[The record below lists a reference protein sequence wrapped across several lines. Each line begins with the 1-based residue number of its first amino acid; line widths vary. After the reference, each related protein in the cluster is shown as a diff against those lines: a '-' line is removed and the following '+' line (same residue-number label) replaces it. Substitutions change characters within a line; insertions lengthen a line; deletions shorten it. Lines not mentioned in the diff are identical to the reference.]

1 MLAKSIL
8 TIFIGL
14 CLSVPAFGKQYWP
27 TIEWKTSS
35 PQSQDFDPRS
45 ISEMFEFIRK
55 KQFPIDSVVIVKNG
69 YLIGE
74 FYSNNTNE
82 HTLGNIYSVTKS
94 FTSALVGIAIDKG
107 HLKSEEQTLGSIF
120 SKNNVIKD
128 EPKLK
133 DIRVQNLLTM
143 TSGLKTR
150 DNHLSNY
157 SGIFALRNSKN
168 WVDYIFSLGTEEKP
182 GEIYNYSNGGSHILA
197 AILAKIT
204 GVSVEKYAERHLFSY
219 IGIKNYKWEKDPQGI
234 NHGYSNLELSA
245 RDMAKLGLLY
255 LNKGKWDQKQIISS
269 LWIEKS
275 LKTHSYPNKG
285 RFNPLKLYPFNGYG
299 YQWWSSETAWEADL
313 SYRKAWA
320 LGNNAVHQ
328 SEYFLALGYEGQY
341 VFILPHL
348 NIVVVFKSQFKKA
361 RDILIPKALVEEFLL
376 N

>member
-1 MLAKSIL
+1 MLTKSIL
-8 TIFIGL
+8 IIFLGL
-14 CLSVPAFGKQYWP
+14 SLSVPALGTQYWP

-35 PQSQDFDPRS
+35 PQLQDFDPRS

-74 FYSNNTNE
+74 LYGNNTNE
-82 HTLGNIYSVTKS
+82 ETLSNIYSVTKS
-94 FTSALVGIAIDKG
+94 FMSALVGIAIDKG
-107 HLKSEEQTLGSIF
+107 HIRSEKQTLGSIF
-120 SKNNVIKD
+120 SRNNVIKNN
-128 EPKLK
+128 PKLK
-133 DIRVQNLLTM
+133 DIRVRNLLTM

-157 SGIFALRNSKN
+157 AGVFALRNSKN
-168 WVDYIFSLGTEEKP
+168 WVDYVFSLGTEKKQ
-182 GEIYNYSNGGSHILA
+182 GEHYNYSNGGSHILS
-197 AILAKIT
+197 AILFEIT
-204 GVSVEKYAERHLFSY
+204 KVPVEKYAERYLFSH

-255 LNKGKWDQKQIISS
+255 LNKGQWDKKHIISAS
-269 LWIEKS
+269 WIEKS

-285 RFNPLKLYPFNGYG
+285 RFNPLKLYPYNGYG
-299 YQWWSSETAWEADL
+299 YQWWSSETAWKADL
-313 SYRKAWA
+313 SYRKAWGM
-320 LGNNAVHQ
+320 GNNTVEQ
-328 SEYFLALGYEGQY
+328 PEYFLALGYEGQY
-341 VFILPHL
+341 VFIVPNH
-348 NIVVVFKSQFKKA
+348 NMVIAFKSQFKIA

>member
-1 MLAKSIL
+1 MLFSLLVLIIFTNNLSNISIL
-8 TIFIGL
+8 TKN
-14 CLSVPAFGKQYWP
+14 LSVEK
-27 TIEWKTSS
+27 
-35 PQSQDFDPRS
+35 DPRLNK
-45 ISEMFEFIRK
+45 I
-55 KQFPIDSVVIVKNG
+55 Q
-69 YLIGE
+69 LQ
-74 FYSNNTNE
+74 
-82 HTLGNIYSVTKS
+82 H
-94 FTSALVGIAIDKG
+94 
-107 HLKSEEQTLGSIF
+107 
-120 SKNNVIKD
+120 
-128 EPKLK
+128 
-133 DIRVQNLLTM
+133 LLTM

-157 SGIFALRNSKN
+157 SGVFALRNSKN
-168 WVDYIFSLGTEEKP
+168 WVDYIFSLGTEKKQ
-182 GEIYNYSNGGSHILA
+182 GEYYNYSNGGSHILA
-197 AILAKIT
+197 AILTKT
-204 GVSVEKYAERHLFSY
+204 TKVPVEKYAERHLFSY

-275 LKTHSYPNKG
+275 LKTHSHPNKG
-285 RFNPLKLYPFNGYG
+285 RFNPFKLYPFNGYG
-299 YQWWSSETAWEADL
+299 YQWWSSETAWKADL

-341 VFILPHL
+341 VFIVPDH
-348 NIVVVFKSQFKKA
+348 NMVIAFKSQFKIA

>member
-8 TIFIGL
+8 IIFLGL
-14 CLSVPAFGKQYWP
+14 FISVPAFGKQYWP
-27 TIEWKTSS
+27 TTEWKISS
-35 PQSQDFDPRS
+35 PQSQDFDPKS
-45 ISEMFEFIRK
+45 IQEMFEFIRK

-82 HTLGNIYSVTKS
+82 HTLSNIYSVTKS

-107 HLKSEEQTLGSIF
+107 HIRSEKQRLGSIF
-120 SKNNVIKD
+120 LKNNVIKNNS
-128 EPKLK
+128 KLK
-133 DIRVQNLLTM
+133 DIKVHNLLTM

-157 SGIFALRNSKN
+157 AGVFALRNSKN
-168 WVDYIFSLGTEEKP
+168 WVDFIFSLGTEKKQ
-182 GEIYNYSNGGSHILA
+182 GEYYNYSNGGSHILA
-197 AILAKIT
+197 AILAEIT
-204 GVSVEKYAERHLFSY
+204 EFSVEKYAERHLFSY
-219 IGIKNYKWEKDPQGI
+219 IGIKHYKWEKDPQGI

-269 LWIEKS
+269 SWIEKS
-275 LKTHSYPNKG
+275 LKTHSYPNRG

-299 YQWWSSETAWEADL
+299 YQWWSSKTAWKADL
-313 SYRKAWA
+313 SYRKAWE
-320 LGNNAVHQ
+320 LGNNSVEQ
-328 SEYFLALGYEGQY
+328 PEYFLALGYEGQY
-341 VFILPHL
+341 VFILPDQ
-348 NIVVVFKSQFKKA
+348 NMVVTFKSQFEKA
-361 RDILIPKALVEEFLL
+361 RDILIPKALIEEFVL

>member
-82 HTLGNIYSVTKS
+82 RTLSNIYSVTKS

-107 HLKSEEQTLGSIF
+107 HIRSEKQTLGSIF
-120 SKNNVIKD
+120 STNNVVKNN
-128 EPKLK
+128 PKLK
-133 DIRVQNLLTM
+133 DIRVRNLLTM

-157 SGIFALRNSKN
+157 AGVFALRNSTN
-168 WVDYIFSLGTEEKP
+168 WVDYIFSLGTEEKQ
-182 GEIYNYSNGGSHILA
+182 GQYYNYSNGGSHILS
-197 AILAKIT
+197 AILFEIAK
-204 GVSVEKYAERHLFSY
+204 VPVEKYAERHLFSH

-255 LNKGKWDQKQIISS
+255 LNKGQWDKKQIISAA
-269 LWIEKS
+269 WIEKS

-285 RFNPLKLYPFNGYG
+285 RFNPLKLYPYNGYG
-299 YQWWSSETAWEADL
+299 YQWWSSETAWKADL
-313 SYRKAWA
+313 SYRKAWGM
-320 LGNNAVHQ
+320 GNNSVQQ

-341 VFILPHL
+341 VFIVPDH
-348 NIVVVFKSQFKKA
+348 NMVVAFKSQFKIA